1 MDPILDSPS
10 ALRIDE
16 RRVGDVTVLSLTGA
30 LLVDDG
36 DLAFRKRIHE
46 LTDAGRVK
54 LVLDLGGITSID
66 SSGVGMMV
74 AKLNSVRAAGGDIKL
89 VHMTSRSLRLLGT
102 MKILSVFATFDD
114 EASAVASFSRR

>member
-16 RRVGDVTVLSLTGA
+16 RRIGDVTVLSLTGA

-36 DLAFRKRIHE
+36 DLAFRKRIHD
-46 LTDAGRVK
+46 LIDAGRVR

-66 SSGVGMMV
+66 SSGIGMMV
-74 AKLNSVRAAGGDIKL
+74 AKLNTVRAAGGDVKL
-89 VHMTSRSLRLLGT
+89 VNMTSRSLRLLGT

-114 EASAVASFSRR
+114 EASAVASFSRG